1 MTMPTWVYAVV
12 FCALLVG
19 IGYVV
24 DRRVRAVR
32 KDLVVPADKKGRT
45 SVDGVTRARLEP
57 GGAGGLGVGPNYGG
71 GYNGGN
77 PSSYY
82 QSGGS

>member
-1 MTMPTWVYAVV
+1 MTMPTWVYAVM

-57 GGAGGLGVGPNYGG
+57 GGAGGGVGLNYGT
-71 GYNGGN
+71 GYNVGN
-77 PSSYY
+77 Y
-82 QSGGS
+82 QSGS